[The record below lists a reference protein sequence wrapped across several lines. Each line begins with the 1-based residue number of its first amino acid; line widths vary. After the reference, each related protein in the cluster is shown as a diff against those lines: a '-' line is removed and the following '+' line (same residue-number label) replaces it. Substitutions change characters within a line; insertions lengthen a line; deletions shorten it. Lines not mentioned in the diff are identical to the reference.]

1 MCHSAAQ
8 RAHHNAQVKA
18 VRAGVEGQSTGGMSS
33 CWVMRQLLCCHQV
46 LALSRDA
53 FERLMGPV
61 DDILAEQIKTYDR
74 RNSM

>member
-1 MCHSAAQ
+1 
-8 RAHHNAQVKA
+8 
-18 VRAGVEGQSTGGMSS
+18 MSS
-33 CWVMRQLLCCHQV
+33 CLLMRQLLCCRQV

-61 DDILAEQIKTYDR
+61 EDILAEQIKTYDR

>member
-1 MCHSAAQ
+1 ME
-8 RAHHNAQVKA
+8 K
-18 VRAGVEGQSTGGMSS
+18 
-33 CWVMRQLLCCHQV
+33 LLCLRQV

-61 DDILAEQIKTYDR
+61 EDILAEQIKSYDR